1 VSVPAA
7 YVVIVGCGR
16 LGSTLAN
23 TLSELGDSV
32 VIIDHNESSFARL
45 SGEFSGFRLTG
56 DAADL
61 AVLRE
66 ARMDRAD
73 VVLAATDRDNLNLF
87 IAQAAKVLF
96 GVDEVAAR
104 LWDPTR
110 EAVFDEFDIT
120 MISPTMLGAEAFLAF
135 VQEVCR

>member
-1 VSVPAA
+1 VSVAAA
-7 YVVIVGCGR
+7 YVVIAGCGR
-16 LGSTLAN
+16 LGSTLAD

-45 SGEFSGFRLTG
+45 SGEFSGFRLAG

-96 GVDEVAAR
+96 GVGEVAAR

-110 EAVFDEFDIT
+110 EPVFAELDIA

-135 VQEVCR
+135 VQEVRR